1 MKITDHRIDGA
12 AFEAANATGAE
23 IKPELIVVHD
33 TAGNLVKGNVV
44 KYFASASCSVSA
56 HFVVER
62 DGSFTQMVP
71 LNVQANH
78 AGASV
83 WNGRK
88 NCNKYAIGVEIVNPG
103 MMVRR
108 GEKVVLVYREKRGER
123 VVGSYA
129 LGECEE
135 VNTPEHGHGWCLPYT
150 PEQIETVKEL
160 CKAISAEYGIKEIV
174 AHWHISPKRK
184 VDTNPLFPM
193 EEVREYALTS
203 AEEVPAVRPDVDETP
218 VAAAEPAKPG
228 VLSNMTFAKVNELA
242 DQGSRV
248 AGWIRSIKR
257 WFWGGA
263 ATTGT
268 LAASL
273 DTRKGSANVFVELIR
288 EHPFM
293 AMAVVAGIAGLIVY
307 AVVKVVEK
315 HLVTAANDGRY
326 RPRGS

>member
-1 MKITDHRIDGA
+1 MKITNHLIDDA
-12 AFEAANATGAE
+12 PFEEANATGAE
-23 IKPELIVVHD
+23 IKPELVVVHD

-71 LNVQANH
+71 MNVQANH
-78 AGASV
+78 AGASI

-88 NCNKYAIGVEIVNPG
+88 NCNKYAIGIEIVNPG

-108 GEKVVLVYREKRGER
+108 GEKVVLVYREQRGER
-123 VVGSYA
+123 IVGSYS

-150 PEQIETVKEL
+150 PEQIKTVKQL
-160 CKAISAEYGIKEIV
+160 CKAICAEYSIKEIV

-193 EEVREYALTS
+193 EEVREYALAPT
-203 AEEVPAVRPDVDETP
+203 EESPAVRPDETP
-218 VAAAEPAKPG
+218 VAASEPKPG
-228 VLSNMTFAKVNELA
+228 VLSGMSFAKVNELA

-248 AGWIRSIKR
+248 AGWIQKGKR
-257 WFWGGA
+257 LFWGGT
-263 ATTGT
+263 ATTVTAVASVDTNKGT
-268 LAASL
+268 
-273 DTRKGSANVFVELIR
+273 ANVFVEMVR
-288 EHPFM
+288 EHPFI
-293 AMAVVAGIAGLIVY
+293 AMAVVAGLAGVAVY
-307 AVVKVVEK
+307 AVLKGVEK
-315 HLVTAANDGRY
+315 YLVTAHADGRY
-326 RPRGS
+326 TPRGSK